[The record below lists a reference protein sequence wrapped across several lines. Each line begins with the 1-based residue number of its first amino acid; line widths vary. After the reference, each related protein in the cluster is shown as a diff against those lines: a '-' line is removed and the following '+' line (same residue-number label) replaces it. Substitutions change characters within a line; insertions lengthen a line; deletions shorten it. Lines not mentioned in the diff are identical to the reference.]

1 MMFLFHWLPRLVCLS
16 LALTSAH
23 ALGPGQGHLRY
34 GIVTVVV
41 VDMSRMSEM
50 SPAIQAEKSVD
61 KL

>member
-1 MMFLFHWLPRLVCLS
+1 MCLS